1 METKQRDMD
10 QLQEME
16 NEFKHL
22 TSQQELINQQ
32 LIDLNISKEAIL
44 ELKKTK
50 QDTEILTQVAN
61 GIFVKTKLVDGEK
74 FIVNIGASVT
84 SEKTGPEIVQMVEKQ
99 AELVSK
105 NNEIIE
111 IRLKQLSELIINK
124 LDNMEK

>member
-1 METKQRDMD
+1 METKQRDMN

-84 SEKTGPEIVQMVEKQ
+84 SEKTGPEIVEMLEKQ
-99 AELVSK
+99 TELVSK

-111 IRLKQLSELIINK
+111 IRLKQLSEMIINK

>member
-1 METKQRDMD
+1 METKQRDMNE
-10 QLQEME
+10 LQEME

-84 SEKTGPEIVQMVEKQ
+84 SEKTGPEIVEMLEKQ
-99 AELVSK
+99 TELVSK

-111 IRLKQLSELIINK
+111 IRLKQLSEMIINK